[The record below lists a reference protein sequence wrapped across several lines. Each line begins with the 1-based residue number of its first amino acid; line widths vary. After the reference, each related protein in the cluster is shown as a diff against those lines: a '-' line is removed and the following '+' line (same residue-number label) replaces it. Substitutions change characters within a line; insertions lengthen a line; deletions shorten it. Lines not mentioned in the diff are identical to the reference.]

1 MAHLAYLTNAA
12 ANAAADAVCA
22 QCNNGYLRIYAGP
35 RPATADTA
43 LAGNTLLAELR
54 FAATAFAAAVAGVAT
69 ANAIAPD
76 AAADASGA
84 HTFGRAF
91 RADGVTGV
99 WDGETGVSGSDI
111 NLGASTIV
119 QGGQVSI
126 TSMTYTQ
133 SKV

>member
-1 MAHLAYLTNAA
+1 MAHAAYLTNAA

-22 QCNNGYLRIYAGP
+22 QCNNGYLRIYSGP

-43 LAGNTLLAELR
+43 LSGNTLLAELR
-54 FAATAFAAAVAGVAT
+54 FAATAFGAAVAGVAT
-69 ANAIAPD
+69 ANAITPD
-76 AAADASGA
+76 ASADNSGA
-84 HTFGRAF
+84 HTFARAF
-91 RADGVTGV
+91 KSDGLTPV
-99 WDGETGVSGSDI
+99 WDGETGVTGSDV

-119 QGGQVSI
+119 AGGQVSI

>member
-22 QCNNGYLRIYAGP
+22 MVNNGYLRIYSGP
-35 RPATADTA
+35 RPATADTP
-43 LAGNTLLAELR
+43 LAGNTLLAECR
-54 FAATAFAAAVAGVAT
+54 FAATAFAAAVNGTAT

-76 AAADASGA
+76 NSADASGA
-84 HTFGRAF
+84 HTFARAF
-91 RADGVTGV
+91 KADGTSPV
-99 WDGETGVSGSDI
+99 WDGETGVSNSDI

-119 QGGQVSI
+119 QGGVVSI